1 MVAKKRKITRSR
13 STDRPYAAPLSPE
26 VKWYL
31 RDRGYTLEKWQKPLW
46 RTAEPRDAPGAF
58 FDPSRVDSVIN
69 TLKHLRHTQG
79 KWAGRPMRPDAW
91 QVAYV
96 IAPVFGWVHPS
107 ADDGSIV
114 HIIRK
119 VWVEVPRKN
128 GKTTLCAGLALFLAF
143 ADGEYGAQVLAA
155 AGSKDQALLAYR
167 PAQLVADNS
176 PDFKAAGIQAM
187 KKEIVRPVDQSF
199 FKAVASVGDLLQGTN
214 PNGYIV
220 DEMHVH
226 KDLSVIDALESGTGA
241 RSQPLGLTITTADDG
256 RRNSPYSK
264 KRDRME
270 KLCKGIYSNAN
281 EYAVIFAAPKSA
293 DPFKEETW
301 RRANPGYGVSPTK
314 EFMMA
319 EAQAAKDSPLQ
330 LARFLRLNLNVRTKQ
345 TTKFIS
351 QRAWNANRHEFTE
364 ASLAGKPCF
373 GGLDLAS
380 VSDLSALCWLF
391 PVGKD
396 DYKAVWRFWT
406 PEDNLEALDQR
417 TAGTASV
424 WHEQG
429 YLQTTPGNVQ
439 DYDFIRAAIKQD
451 VEKFDIRTL
460 GYDPYNSS
468 QLVNDLMAD
477 GISMVKVRQGYLTLS
492 SPLKQVQ
499 RLCLTGVKGKGG
511 LAHCN
516 PVMDWCMDNLAVTT
530 DPAGNVK
537 PDKNKSGEK
546 IDGVSALVTAMS
558 EAMADQMEHA
568 HSAYE
573 ASEHAL
579 IIA

>member
-58 FDPSRVDSVIN
+58 FDPSRVDNVIN

-114 HIIRK
+114 RIIRK

-128 GKTTLCAGLALFLAF
+128 GKTTLCAGLALDLAF

-351 QRAWNANRHEFTE
+351 QRAWNANQHEFTE

-391 PVGKD
+391 PVEKD
-396 DYKAVWRFWT
+396 DYKAIWRFWT

-451 VEKFDIRTL
+451 AEKFDIRTL